1 MITVYV
7 SVYMK
12 RNRLWLRDLLTGGP
26 RKERMKEN
34 NKVFSYETL
43 TSYEKLILSV
53 GEFWI
58 KLKSGR

>member
-7 SVYMK
+7 SVHMK
-12 RNRLWLRDLLTGGP
+12 RNRLWLRDFLTSGP

-43 TSYEKLILSV
+43 TSYEKLI
-53 GEFWI
+53 FKCW
-58 KLKSGR
+58 

>member
-12 RNRLWLRDLLTGGP
+12 RNRLWLRDFLTSGP

-34 NKVFSYETL
+34 NKVFMTKHLRAMKNSF
-43 TSYEKLILSV
+43 LSV

-58 KLKSGR
+58 KLKSG

>member
-12 RNRLWLRDLLTGGP
+12 RNRLWLGDFLTSGP

-43 TSYEKLILSV
+43 RSYEKLNFKCS
-53 GEFWI
+53 
-58 KLKSGR
+58 